1 VACSLDRPD
10 PSAARVLV
18 GEAQSL
24 RVTAPVRR
32 DRALRDNRT
41 RRRNHN
47 REHMLI
53 AVRVDTNHV
62 IHLICKHP
70 L

>member
-1 VACSLDRPD
+1 MACSFDGPD
-10 PSAARVLV
+10 PSAARVLI
-18 GEAQSL
+18 GEPQRL
-24 RVTAPVRR
+24 RVTAATRR

-41 RRRNHN
+41 RWRNHN

-53 AVRVDTNHV
+53 AVRVDTDHV